1 MKKVTGA
8 LAVIGV
14 FVIAGAM
21 GNDDVMVM
29 SHVEYPFVETMKA
42 VLVGVAL
49 IVPEI
54 VRSIINGKK
63 LS

>member
-1 MKKVTGA
+1 MKKVTEV

-14 FVIAGAM
+14 FVIVGAM

-29 SHVEYPFVETMKA
+29 SHVAYPLVETMKA

-49 IVPEI
+49 IMPEI
-54 VRSIINGKK
+54 VRSVYGKK
-63 LS
+63 FS

>member
-1 MKKVTGA
+1 M
-8 LAVIGV
+8 
-14 FVIAGAM
+14 IAGAM

-29 SHVEYPFVETMKA
+29 SHVAYPLAETMKA

-54 VRSIINGKK
+54 VRSVHGKK
-63 LS
+63 FS

>member
-29 SHVEYPFVETMKA
+29 SHVAYPFVETLRT
-42 VLVGVAL
+42 VLVGTAL

-54 VRSIINGKK
+54 VRNVYGKK
-63 LS
+63 FS

>member
-1 MKKVTGA
+1 MKKVTGV

-29 SHVEYPFVETMKA
+29 SHIAYPLVETLKA

-49 IVPEI
+49 IVPDI
-54 VRSIINGKK
+54 VRSVYGKK
-63 LS
+63 FS

>member
-1 MKKVTGA
+1 MKKVTGV

-29 SHVEYPFVETMKA
+29 SHVAYPLAETLKTI
-42 VLVGVAL
+42 LIGVAL

-54 VRSIINGKK
+54 VRNVYGKK
-63 LS
+63 FT

>member
-1 MKKVTGA
+1 MKKVTGV
-8 LAVIGV
+8 LAVVGV

-29 SHVEYPFVETMKA
+29 SHVVYPLAETMKT

-54 VRSIINGKK
+54 VRSVYEKF
-63 LS
+63 S

>member
-1 MKKVTGA
+1 MKKVTGV
-8 LAVIGV
+8 LAVVGV

-29 SHVEYPFVETMKA
+29 SHVAYPLVETLKA

-54 VRSIINGKK
+54 VRSVYGKK
-63 LS
+63 FS

>member
-1 MKKVTGA
+1 MKKVTGV

-29 SHVEYPFVETMKA
+29 SHVAYPLAETMKA
-42 VLVGVAL
+42 ILVGVAL

-54 VRSIINGKK
+54 VRSVYGKK
-63 LS
+63 FS

>member
-1 MKKVTGA
+1 MKKVTGV
-8 LAVIGV
+8 LAVVGV

-29 SHVEYPFVETMKA
+29 SHVAYPLAETLRT
-42 VLVGVAL
+42 VLVGTAL

-54 VRSIINGKK
+54 VRNVYGKK
-63 LS
+63 FS